1 MPCCRHIVALA
12 AVAAFVLPASASAG
26 PLVTGA
32 PDCSAQSS
40 SQVSL
45 PWADPA
51 SYVLAP
57 GGAAESSDGWTL
69 TGGAAI
75 VSGSEPAA
83 VHDAGDSHALRL
95 PPGATATSATMCVS
109 IQNPDLRFFSTAA
122 RGGRVGVETL
132 FETASG
138 DVASAP
144 DRGRAV
150 RAVGPDLADAS
161 GREPVG
167 SAAGRLHPGAVPVH
181 VRRMRADHH
190 RRHLRRPLREPLIR

>member
-26 PLVTGA
+26 PLVAGA

-40 SQVSL
+40 SQVFL

-144 DRGRAV
+144 TGVALSGPWAPTSPMPLAASLLALLPGSYTPVQFRFTS
-150 RAVGPDLADAS
+150 VGCVPITIDDIYVD
-161 GREPVG
+161 PYG
-167 SAAGRLHPGAVPVH
+167 SR
-181 VRRMRADHH
+181 
-190 RRHLRRPLREPLIR
+190 